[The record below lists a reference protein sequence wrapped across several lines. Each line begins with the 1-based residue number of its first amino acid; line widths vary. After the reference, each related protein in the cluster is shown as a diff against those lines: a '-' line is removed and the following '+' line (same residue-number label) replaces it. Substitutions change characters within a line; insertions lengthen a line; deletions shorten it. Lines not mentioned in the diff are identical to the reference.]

1 MVVICP
7 NNEFHDNETYSK
19 YFNEFPYELS
29 NFQKWSIKSI
39 VDGNHSLITAHTGSG
54 KTLPAEFAIKHFKKL
69 NKKIIYASPLKA
81 LSNQKL
87 YDFRKKFPEISFGIL
102 TGDIKD
108 NPEADVLIMT
118 TEILRN
124 TLFIKKISKQNN
136 QFKSNLSF
144 DMDFENELALVCF
157 DEIHFISDPERGSV
171 WEQSI
176 IMLPKHVQL
185 LMLSATIDKPE
196 LFAEWIENQTQKTVY
211 LSSTMERVVP
221 LNHYLWL
228 TMQDKQI
235 KIADK
240 TPQGKK
246 MNELINKKVEFLNYK
261 NQFNEFNYN
270 KISEIKNYIDK
281 NKIFISR
288 HYVLNGI
295 IKHLYESKLL
305 PAICFVL
312 SRKNVEIF
320 ANEIEMNLFD
330 KDECPPPIEY
340 ECSNILYSKF
350 DTKTVKDIMLL
361 PEYTS
366 TINLLKKGIAIH
378 HAGIMPIIREMVELL
393 FEKNYIKLLFATET
407 FAVGINMPTKT
418 VIFTGMIKY
427 NGTQMRY
434 LYPQEYKQMAGRAG
448 RRGIDKIGYVIHCN
462 NLFDMPSS
470 VESKQ
475 ITNGSPQTLTSKFK
489 ISFTLI
495 LNILLENKEVGIEQ
509 LNQFIQCSMMNI
521 DIINEIKHIDNQLKE
536 LENNLDSKKKNLSFC
551 STPEIVIE
559 EYTKLK
565 TLIKESSNKKYKQ
578 KINNDIEILENKYY
592 NIKDDFKIY
601 DEINYIK
608 QDIQKLIKER
618 NSVNNYIND
627 NVHTILNILDNN
639 GFINYKKKTLPI
651 DYIET
656 MNEEDISEKEIDLT
670 KFKTI
675 SKRDSKEI
683 ENIEINENG
692 IIASNI
698 QETHSLALTD
708 LYTNTNGFK
717 DFQVEEIVGLL
728 SCFTNISV
736 SDENLLQNPNSKSK
750 KINELCIS
758 LKHRYN
764 YYYDIE
770 VDNKINT
777 GTDYNIHYQ
786 IIDEVI
792 EWCKCQNEIE
802 CIKVIEKIKSYNIS
816 LGDFIKAILK
826 INNIASE
833 IEKICEVI
841 GNVDLL
847 HKIKQVPLLTMKY
860 VVNNVSLYV

>member
-1 MVVICP
+1 MVVTCP
-7 NNEFHDNETYSK
+7 NDDFPHNDAYSK
-19 YFNEFPYELS
+19 YFEEFPYELS

-124 TLFIKKISKQNN
+124 TLFIKQISKQNN

-176 IMLPKHVQL
+176 IMLPKHVQM

-196 LFAEWIENQTQKTVY
+196 VFAEWIETQTKKPVY
-211 LSSTMERVVP
+211 LSSTLERVVP

-235 KIADK
+235 KLTDK

-261 NQFNEFNYN
+261 NDFNEFNYN
-270 KISEIKNYIDK
+270 KISEIKNHIHK

-288 HYVLNGI
+288 HFVLNSI
-295 IKHLYESKLL
+295 IRHLYESKLL

-320 ANEIEMNLFD
+320 ANEIELNLFD
-330 KDECPPPIEY
+330 KDECPPLIEY

-350 DTKTVKDIMLL
+350 DSKTVKDIMLL

-418 VIFTGMIKY
+418 VIFTGMRKY
-427 NGTQMRY
+427 NGTQMRN
-434 LYPQEYKQMAGRAG
+434 LYSQEYKQMAGRAG

-475 ITNGSPQTLTSKFK
+475 ITNGSPQTLSSKFK

-495 LNILLENKEVGIEQ
+495 LNILLENKDAGIEQ

-521 DIINEIKHIDNQLKE
+521 DIMNEIKHINNQIKE
-536 LENNLDSKKKNLSFC
+536 LENNLDIKTKNLSFC
-551 STPEIVIE
+551 STPEIEIV
-559 EYTKLK
+559 EYIKLK
-565 TLIKESSNKKYKQ
+565 TLLGESSNKKYKQ
-578 KINNDIEILENKYY
+578 KINNDMEILVDKHYT
-592 NIKDDFKIY
+592 IKDDSNLY
-601 DEINYIK
+601 EEINYIN

-627 NVHTILNILDNN
+627 NINIILNILNN
-639 GFINYKKKTLPI
+639 NEFINYTKNI
-651 DYIET
+651 VSMDSIESI
-656 MNEEDISEKEIDLT
+656 NEEYILEKETNLSQ
-670 KFKTI
+670 FKNI
-675 SKRDSKEI
+675 SKREI
-683 ENIEINENG
+683 ENVEMKEKG
-692 IIASNI
+692 LIASNV

-708 LYTNTNGFK
+708 LYTNTDGFK
-717 DFQVEEIVGLL
+717 EFSAEEIVGLL
-728 SCFTNISV
+728 SCLTNITV
-736 SDENLLQNPNSKSK
+736 NDENILQNPNSKYK
-750 KINELCIS
+750 KMNELCIS
-758 LKHRYN
+758 LKNRYN

-802 CIKVIEKIKSYNIS
+802 CMKIIEKVKSFNIS

-826 INNIASE
+826 INNVANE
-833 IEKICEVI
+833 LQKICEVV
-841 GNVDLL
+841 GNVELL
-847 HKIKQVPLLTMKY
+847 YKIKQIPSLTMKY